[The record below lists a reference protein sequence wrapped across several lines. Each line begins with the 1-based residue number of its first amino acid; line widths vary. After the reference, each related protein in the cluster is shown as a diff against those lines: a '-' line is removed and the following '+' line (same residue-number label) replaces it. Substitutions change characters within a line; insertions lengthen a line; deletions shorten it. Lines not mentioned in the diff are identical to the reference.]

1 MSDTTALLTH
11 ACPAPQGIAETCDL
25 SALRTAVKGLK
36 MADTPPWLRAQT
48 WRLLLGYLP
57 DEKGDWLS
65 TVRRRRSDYQLFF
78 DEFVGNIANSKSND
92 RLLDQV
98 YKDLERATR
107 SRGDF
112 LLSQTG
118 ASAMPA
124 GSVTRQVLLERLAA
138 INRDFGSRGG
148 LDSAGDL
155 MWHVMLRIL
164 FLYAL
169 LNPSV
174 GYIQGM
180 HEVLYVLLNVLHAGS
195 TRSPNAPPKGS
206 EEGQVL
212 AIGEP
217 ASVEADTFW
226 CFSLLIGELHELYD
240 FCGRDPDTIK
250 AMRSLELT
258 SSQGHENGMVQ
269 ALTQF
274 NRELQWLDPELHGFL
289 EMHSLHPRLPYYAFR
304 WLVCVYAADFSLPH
318 VVQFWDVIL
327 AQQFHRRA
335 QSGTNTNEKIS
346 FMIDIGCALL
356 MHTRQVLLYSPNT
369 TTEGDKD
376 VFGFA
381 MSLLGSYPLRDAARI
396 VVLAQQI
403 QRRREI
409 DAIQQPAELPRDN
422 TSRRLPLQAR
432 LRGLTSETRAVS
444 SVSTESKRLSESE
457 SQRDEPQRAA
467 TWSAAESSRR
477 PLLQRYA
484 EVIQDSNAAAS
495 LAKASTNLAAKAIS
509 WRSGSGQGLPQAQQQ
524 HRSSPLHRVEE
535 PPELPIPSVI
545 DSPDDLDAHRAPRA
559 PISFGS
565 PMRKRSLFSSPNS
578 SQDESFTSMTPGTQ
592 LVLPSMRT
600 AAQIHS
606 PKSDDNRVFSAPR
619 PLLLSNSYQM
629 TPSRTT
635 WLRQGSSSSMSPLA
649 NKSYVPAG
657 DTSRGSASDSPLQAP
672 AAPVHAALRIS
683 PPRFHPEARATPP
696 PNSDPLLPL
705 QRTPGRPLPPL
716 PHAGSPQV
724 VEHLDALMAQ
734 MQTSDF
740 MTNNPPA

>member
-1 MSDTTALLTH
+1 
-11 ACPAPQGIAETCDL
+11 
-25 SALRTAVKGLK
+25 

-57 DEKGDWLS
+57 GEKGDWLS

-78 DEFVGNIANSKSND
+78 DEFVGNIANSKTND

-118 ASAMPA
+118 TSAMPA

-138 INRDFGSRGG
+138 INRDFGSGGG

-155 MWHVMLRIL
+155 MWHAMLRIL
-164 FLYAL
+164 FLYVL

-180 HEVLYVLLNVLHAGS
+180 HEILYVLLNVLHAGA
-195 TRSPNAPPKGS
+195 TRSPDAPPKGT

-240 FCGRDPDTIK
+240 FCGRDADTIK
-250 AMRSLELT
+250 AMRSLELP

-274 NRELQWLDPELHGFL
+274 NCELQRLDPELHGFL

-304 WLVCVYAADFSLPH
+304 WLACAYAADFSLPH

-327 AQQFHRRA
+327 AQQHHRRA

-356 MHTRQVLLYSPNT
+356 MHARQVLLYPPPT
-369 TTEGDKD
+369 AEGDSD

-381 MSLLGSYPLRDAARI
+381 MSLLGSYPLRDAASI
-396 VVLAQQI
+396 VALAQQI

-409 DAIQQPAELPRDN
+409 DAIRQPNELPRDN

-432 LRGLTSETRAVS
+432 LRGLTSETRAAS
-444 SVSTESKRLSESE
+444 SASTESRRPSESE

-467 TWSAAESSRR
+467 TWSAADSSRR

-509 WRSGSGQGLPQAQQQ
+509 WRSGSGHGLPQAQQQ
-524 HRSSPLHRVEE
+524 HRIPPLQRVEE

-565 PMRKRSLFSSPNS
+565 PMRKRSLLSSPNS
-578 SQDESFTSMTPGTQ
+578 SLDESFTNMTSGTQ
-592 LVLPSMRT
+592 LVLPSMRA
-600 AAQIHS
+600 AAQMRS
-606 PKSDDNRVFSAPR
+606 PQSDDSRVFSAPR
-619 PLLLSNSYQM
+619 PLLLSNSYQA
-629 TPSRTT
+629 TPSRSTR
-635 WLRQGSSSSMSPLA
+635 LRQGSGSFISPLA

-657 DTSRGSASDSPLQAP
+657 DTSRGSTSDSPLPAP
-672 AAPVHAALRIS
+672 AAPIHAALRIS
-683 PPRFHPEARATPP
+683 PPHFHPEARATPP

-716 PHAGSPQV
+716 PQTGSPQV
-724 VEHLDALMAQ
+724 VEHLDALMEQ
-734 MQTSDF
+734 MQTSDL